1 MKFCVK
7 CGAEL
12 PAEATFC
19 PQCGERAEPNAAPS
33 GDANQNAANQYSA
46 PNMGSYGNPNAGAN
60 QYGNPN
66 VGGPNQ
72 YGNPNAGSYGNPGV
86 YVNYADPISDAQAN
100 KAYGILAYL
109 GILVLISIFAAP
121 KESKYSRYHANQ
133 GLVFFIAQIV
143 VFVGLIII
151 SSILTGILFAA
162 YAWGAA
168 GAVAI
173 LFAILYWAVGITSL
187 VFMILGIVGAANNQ
201 CKPLP
206 IIGRMR
212 ILK

>member
-1 MKFCVK
+1 V
-7 CGAEL
+7 EL

-19 PQCGERAEPNAAPS
+19 PQCGERAAAPNAAPS
-33 GDANQNAANQYSA
+33 GGANQNGANQYSV
-46 PNMGSYGNPNAGAN
+46 PNTGSYGNPNT
-60 QYGNPN
+60 
-66 VGGPNQ
+66 GGPNQ
-72 YGNPNAGSYGNPGV
+72 YGNPNAGPYGNPNAGGSNQYGNPGG

-100 KAYGILAYL
+100 KVYGILAYI
-109 GILVLISIFAAP
+109 GILVLVSILAAP

-133 GLVFFIAQIV
+133 GLVLFIAQIV
-143 VFVGLIII
+143 VLVGLIII
-151 SSILTGILFAA
+151 SAILTGILMSA

-168 GAVAI
+168 GTVAI

-187 VFMILGIVGAANNQ
+187 VFIILGIVGAANNQ

-206 IIGRMR
+206 IIGRIR